1 MQGKSDEDLD
11 KALNNSNEINLS
23 EYLSTAPPSH
33 SVTAS
38 AWTSPNNLTQSS
50 TSPALHAIGGV
61 NHSNTS
67 NANTFTA
74 QSQSISTSNSINMAL
89 YQYDYNIK
97 AAKFANSNQTNTSLL
112 FNNNSINSDL
122 LPPSYLTSHVQQQ
135 QQASSEM
142 MSHNLR
148 APTPPLPTSR
158 PEKTKSIVFYFSLS
172 LSHFLLY
179 LKY

>member
-1 MQGKSDEDLD
+1 LQGKSDEDLD

-23 EYLSTAPPSH
+23 EYLSSAPPTH
-33 SVTAS
+33 SVAP
-38 AWTSPNNLTQSS
+38 WTSPNNLTQSS

-67 NANTFTA
+67 NANPFTA

-97 AAKFANSNQTNTSLL
+97 AAKFANSNQTNTSL
-112 FNNNSINSDL
+112 FNSNSINSDL
-122 LPPSYLTSHVQQQ
+122 LPPSYLTSHIQHQHQQQ
-135 QQASSEM
+135 TSSEM
-142 MSHNLR
+142 MTHNLR

-158 PEKTKSIVFYFSLS
+158 PEKTKSIVFF
-172 LSHFLLY
+172 
-179 LKY
+179 